1 MSTESIDSNCERR
14 CAPEMKTEL
23 IQLIQNSQILNNYR
37 LQHKVLIGIL
47 KDFTYKSVLF
57 YIYAC
62 MSVVQVQSFE
72 LSPAALAAGGWWQPG
87 AEVAGVV
94 ASYLSITIVA
104 LAIDTAGL
112 S

>member
-1 MSTESIDSNCERR
+1 
-14 CAPEMKTEL
+14 
-23 IQLIQNSQILNNYR
+23 
-37 LQHKVLIGIL
+37 
-47 KDFTYKSVLF
+47 
-57 YIYAC
+57 
-62 MSVVQVQSFE
+62 MSVVKVQSFE